1 MLWTTLRFF
10 CSPTY
15 LNSSERSF
23 KFWSSNPITG
33 RTGLPALRV
42 GCLLSLPPSLS
53 LYSSIQTLQF
63 FSCIAPSWF
72 ASSLKWYTYFIQY
85 ASSLWAHTCT
95 CLTDRCGLNCALFL
109 RPQRGFFLVSLSRS
123 FSLSVP
129 PSSWTS
135 PALSLFAEGAAI
147 ALKPIGG
154 EKIWM
159 HISNHVWS
167 CC

>member
-109 RPQRGFFLVSLSRS
+109 RPQRGFSSRS
-123 FSLSVP
+123 RDPSRSRSLRRLEP
-129 PSSWTS
+129 HLHF
-135 PALSLFAEGAAI
+135 LSLQRVLRSHWNRSVVKRFG
-147 ALKPIGG
+147 
-154 EKIWM
+154 
-159 HISNHVWS
+159 
-167 CC
+167 CT

>member
-1 MLWTTLRFF
+1 MHSELNKQRRRGGELFLFNFYFARPSTKDQLKYQTWTNNSFALRFMIASQVVVLLKFTEKCLANTDLRYLTILCKNVMLWTTLRFF

-33 RTGLPALRV
+33 RTGLPAVRV

-72 ASSLKWYTYFIQY
+72 ASSLKWYTNWIQY
-85 ASSLWAHTCT
+85 ASSL
-95 CLTDRCGLNCALFL
+95 
-109 RPQRGFFLVSLSRS
+109 
-123 FSLSVP
+123 
-129 PSSWTS
+129 
-135 PALSLFAEGAAI
+135 
-147 ALKPIGG
+147 
-154 EKIWM
+154 
-159 HISNHVWS
+159 
-167 CC
+167 